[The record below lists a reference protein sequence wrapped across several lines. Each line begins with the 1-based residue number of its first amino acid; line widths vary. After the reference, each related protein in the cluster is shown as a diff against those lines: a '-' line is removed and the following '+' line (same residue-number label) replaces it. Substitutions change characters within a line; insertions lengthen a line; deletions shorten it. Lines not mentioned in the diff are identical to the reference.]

1 MKECRARLAV
11 RLTEKQARIYTLG
24 FGNIFPNL
32 SIFNASALQP
42 LGLHLWVPRGPQ
54 VSEGWQWCAVDSA
67 APPLVKEFAQLGF
80 MRGQSAYGFLGQDD
94 ADHFE
99 RLTEP
104 ALGAIA
110 KRYPFNYQM
119 GLRRHDGLTM
129 EGYPG
134 KFVPY
139 LSEYGQRNF
148 YSHWAALTEESA
160 LKA

>member
-1 MKECRARLAV
+1 
-11 RLTEKQARIYTLG
+11 
-24 FGNIFPNL
+24 
-32 SIFNASALQP
+32 
-42 LGLHLWVPRGPQ
+42 
-54 VSEGWQWCAVDSA
+54 
-67 APPLVKEFAQLGF
+67 

-119 GLRRHDGLTM
+119 GLRRDEGLTL

-139 LSEYGQRNF
+139 LSENGQRNF
-148 YSHWAALTEESA
+148 YGYWAELVEASKLGA
-160 LKA
+160 